1 MSGKINNKPLFP
13 LFIISFLLFL
23 LLNIHLFNVHAEGP
37 KEDYKKIQRDI
48 KKHKKKL
55 ESVKKQEQSVIF
67 ELKKV
72 DSDLN
77 EIEKRLKIQ
86 REKITKIK
94 SNISSLETEI
104 DKNKAA
110 LSLQNN
116 LLKKRLIALQK
127 IYKINDEILALT
139 SGADISQ
146 ITRIIRYLKELSA
159 YDRAIIDR
167 YKDIVITLNIK
178 QEELKRSFLELKKE
192 EGNLTKL
199 ENELKEKKKERESLL
214 ASVRKEKKHY
224 ENMIK
229 ELEEA
234 SQRLFNIIQESERRE
249 RELSKKRRL
258 TPGPG
263 KKEEPIQEE
272 SGFGSLKGK
281 LPWPVNGTIAIQ
293 YGTQI
298 DPLFNLPIFRS
309 GIHIKTSNKSP
320 VRAVH
325 EGKIVFADEFK
336 GYGQLVI
343 ISHDGGYHTLYGN
356 LARIF
361 SSNGVIINKGDII
374 GEAGES
380 TMLGT
385 SGIYFEVRYKGKP
398 LDPQQWLKK

>member
-1 MSGKINNKPLFP
+1 MRRRLNNKTLFSF
-13 LFIISFLLFL
+13 FIVSFLLFL
-23 LLNIHLFNVHAEGP
+23 ILNMHLFNVHAESP
-37 KEDYKKIQRDI
+37 KEDYKKIQKDI

-67 ELKKV
+67 ELQKV
-72 DSDLN
+72 NSDLS
-77 EIEKRLKIQ
+77 EIEKRLKTQ
-86 REKITKIK
+86 REKIKKIK
-94 SNISSLETEI
+94 LNISSLEIEI

-127 IYKINDEILALT
+127 ALKRNDEILVLT
-139 SGADISQ
+139 SGTDISQ
-146 ITRIIRYLKELSA
+146 IIRVIRYLKELSA
-159 YDRAIIDR
+159 YDRAVIDR

-178 QEELKRSFLELKKE
+178 QEELKKSFVELKKE

-199 ENELKEKKKERESLL
+199 ENELKEKKKEREYLL

-229 ELEEA
+229 ELQEA

-249 RELSKKRRL
+249 RELSKKRRS
-258 TPGPG
+258 TPSPG
-263 KKEEPIQEE
+263 KKEEPFQEE
-272 SGFGSLKGK
+272 SGFSSLKGK

-309 GIHIKTSNKSP
+309 GIHIKTSNNSP

-325 EGKIVFADEFK
+325 EGKIVFANEFK

-343 ISHDGGYHTLYGN
+343 ISHGGGYHTLYGN

-361 SSNGVIINKGDII
+361 ASNGVIINKGDAI

-385 SGIYFEVRYKGKP
+385 SGIYFEIRYKGKP
-398 LDPQQWLKK
+398 LDPQQWLKR